1 MKKMSRGCQT
11 VAFLSLLAIAAGSF
25 QAVATAVTA
34 TGTPKSPQ
42 EARSTSPQQGNS
54 PQIAQTT
61 ANLCRKVNVQ
71 QGLLVREK
79 PAPNSR
85 QVGGVGFNSQITLA
99 QAGNAVKGPDGRLWM
114 EIGAPVKGYI
124 SSGFPNRQTN
134 LAMCAGTVS
143 AAPQNTSAAT
153 KTASETGSGTTSDTG
168 KANLCRQVDPRVKQ
182 GIVIR
187 ADASSTSASQGGV
200 PVNGKITLIEN
211 YKLVPDKNGDN
222 REWVQVTG
230 PVAGFVATNNLIMC
244 R

>member
-1 MKKMSRGCQT
+1 MKKMSRGRQP
-11 VAFLSLLAIAAGSF
+11 VAFLSLLTIAAGGL
-25 QAVATAVTA
+25 QAAAMAVTA
-34 TGTPKSPQ
+34 TGTPNSAQ
-42 EARSTSPQQGNS
+42 EGNS

-85 QVGGVGFNSQITLA
+85 QVGSVGFNSQITLT
-99 QAGNAVKGPDGRLWM
+99 QAGNGVKGPDGRLWM
-114 EIGAPVKGYI
+114 EIGSPVKGYI
-124 SSGFPNRQTN
+124 SSGYPNRQTN

-143 AAPQNTSAAT
+143 TTSQNTPAAT
-153 KTASETGSGTTSDTG
+153 KTASETGSGTASAAG
-168 KANLCRQVDPRVKQ
+168 ANLCRQVDPRVKQ

-187 ADASSTSASQGGV
+187 ADASSTSASKGGV